1 MELRFAVV
9 EDRLPD
15 AQRLESLLRLA
26 FGGGQPLVCDHYE
39 SGDAF
44 LTAFPSKNYQVVFL
58 DICMEGTNGIE
69 TARILRRA
77 DPDLL
82 LVFVTSSP
90 EYVWD
95 AFPVHPFDYLLKPYR
110 EEKLFQ
116 LADELRRVLFR
127 AEPELEVR
135 IARQQVH
142 LPLRKIQYAMAQNHY
157 VRIVSDDG
165 ECRTVSTFSQVEQ
178 LLRAQE
184 NFLVCNRG
192 VILNMDKVLRLDCDC
207 FEMLDGTCL
216 PVRQKDKN
224 TLFRP
229 VHTISVPPYAAGAL
243 TPRGGPTL
251 DFSLFG
257 RYFLDLAVFYPG
269 AFLCLAPLWE
279 HVKAPRR
286 TAVLAATL
294 VTVICLAAAALCAI
308 FELDSN
314 ILLLPTLLAA
324 FWLLRWRVGP
334 EVSVSQTAFLFA
346 VSGVMTAVCT
356 LLSTVLNARAEVGN
370 DAPACLVSTSLLK
383 LGLSAVLCIIFWFTA
398 VQWSRWLLREYR
410 GEAFWQSAWPLPTI
424 YAAFL
429 VFCMPLDPA
438 VVLINRL
445 MIISV
450 LAVTISLLGIF
461 LLLYEMYQ
469 VAREYTRSA
478 QLDRENQLLAVESRR
493 YTELRT
499 YMEQT
504 RHLRHDFR
512 QHLHVIAGL
521 TEAGQVDEL
530 KNYLHQYESELS
542 EERPT
547 LCANPAVDALAGHY
561 DHEAHSLGVPVDWRL
576 ELPRQ
581 LAIPEADF
589 CMMLGNLLENAFHAS
604 QKLPPEQRQVK
615 VLARMLSPAMLG
627 LLVENRYDGVLKR
640 QQGTLHSTKHDGMG
654 IGLVSIQTAVSRYG
668 GSMTV
673 ETENGLFRVNILLNL

>member
-1 MELRFAVV
+1 M
-9 EDRLPD
+9 
-15 AQRLESLLRLA
+15 
-26 FGGGQPLVCDHYE
+26 
-39 SGDAF
+39 
-44 LTAFPSKNYQVVFL
+44 
-58 DICMEGTNGIE
+58 
-69 TARILRRA
+69 
-77 DPDLL
+77 
-82 LVFVTSSP
+82 
-90 EYVWD
+90 
-95 AFPVHPFDYLLKPYR
+95 
-110 EEKLFQ
+110 
-116 LADELRRVLFR
+116 
-127 AEPELEVR
+127 
-135 IARQQVH
+135 
-142 LPLRKIQYAMAQNHY
+142 
-157 VRIVSDDG
+157 
-165 ECRTVSTFSQVEQ
+165 
-178 LLRAQE
+178 
-184 NFLVCNRG
+184 
-192 VILNMDKVLRLDCDC
+192 
-207 FEMLDGTCL
+207 
-216 PVRQKDKN
+216 
-224 TLFRP
+224 
-229 VHTISVPPYAAGAL
+229 

-294 VTVICLAAAALCAI
+294 VTVICLVAAAFCAI

-493 YTELRT
+493 YTELRA

-589 CMMLGNLLENAFHAS
+589 CMMLGNLLENALHAS

-640 QQGTLHSTKHDGMG
+640 QQGILHSTKHDGMG

>member
-26 FGGGQPLVCDHYE
+26 FGGGHTLVCDHYE

-44 LTAFPSKNYQVVFL
+44 LQAFPSKNHQVVFL

-69 TARILRRA
+69 TARILRRT

-165 ECRTVSTFSQVEQ
+165 ECR
-178 LLRAQE
+178 
-184 NFLVCNRG
+184 
-192 VILNMDKVLRLDCDC
+192 
-207 FEMLDGTCL
+207 
-216 PVRQKDKN
+216 
-224 TLFRP
+224 
-229 VHTISVPPYAAGAL
+229 
-243 TPRGGPTL
+243 
-251 DFSLFG
+251 
-257 RYFLDLAVFYPG
+257 
-269 AFLCLAPLWE
+269 
-279 HVKAPRR
+279 
-286 TAVLAATL
+286 
-294 VTVICLAAAALCAI
+294 
-308 FELDSN
+308 
-314 ILLLPTLLAA
+314 
-324 FWLLRWRVGP
+324 
-334 EVSVSQTAFLFA
+334 A
-346 VSGVMTAVCT
+346 VS
-356 LLSTVLNARAEVGN
+356 
-370 DAPACLVSTSLLK
+370 
-383 LGLSAVLCIIFWFTA
+383 
-398 VQWSRWLLREYR
+398 
-410 GEAFWQSAWPLPTI
+410 
-424 YAAFL
+424 
-429 VFCMPLDPA
+429 
-438 VVLINRL
+438 
-445 MIISV
+445 
-450 LAVTISLLGIF
+450 ISLLGIF

-493 YTELRT
+493 YTELRA

-615 VLARMLSPAMLG
+615 VMARMLSPAMLG

-673 ETENGLFRVNILLNL
+673 ETENCLFRVNILLNL

>member
-1 MELRFAVV
+1 M
-9 EDRLPD
+9 
-15 AQRLESLLRLA
+15 
-26 FGGGQPLVCDHYE
+26 
-39 SGDAF
+39 
-44 LTAFPSKNYQVVFL
+44 
-58 DICMEGTNGIE
+58 
-69 TARILRRA
+69 
-77 DPDLL
+77 
-82 LVFVTSSP
+82 
-90 EYVWD
+90 
-95 AFPVHPFDYLLKPYR
+95 
-110 EEKLFQ
+110 
-116 LADELRRVLFR
+116 
-127 AEPELEVR
+127 
-135 IARQQVH
+135 
-142 LPLRKIQYAMAQNHY
+142 
-157 VRIVSDDG
+157 
-165 ECRTVSTFSQVEQ
+165 
-178 LLRAQE
+178 
-184 NFLVCNRG
+184 
-192 VILNMDKVLRLDCDC
+192 
-207 FEMLDGTCL
+207 
-216 PVRQKDKN
+216 
-224 TLFRP
+224 
-229 VHTISVPPYAAGAL
+229 
-243 TPRGGPTL
+243 

-286 TAVLAATL
+286 TAVLTAAL

-346 VSGVMTAVCT
+346 VSSVMMAVCT
-356 LLSTVLNARAEVGN
+356 LLSAVLNARAEVGN
-370 DAPACLVSTSLLK
+370 DAPACLVSTSLIK

-398 VQWSRWLLREYR
+398 VQWSRWLLQEYR

-450 LAVTISLLGIF
+450 LAV
-461 LLLYEMYQ
+461 
-469 VAREYTRSA
+469 
-478 QLDRENQLLAVESRR
+478 ESRR
-493 YTELRT
+493 YTELRA

-615 VLARMLSPAMLG
+615 VMARMLSPAMLG

-640 QQGTLHSTKHDGMG
+640 QQGTLHSMKHDGMG

-673 ETENGLFRVNILLNL
+673 ETENCLFRVNILLNL

>member
-1 MELRFAVV
+1 M
-9 EDRLPD
+9 
-15 AQRLESLLRLA
+15 
-26 FGGGQPLVCDHYE
+26 
-39 SGDAF
+39 
-44 LTAFPSKNYQVVFL
+44 
-58 DICMEGTNGIE
+58 
-69 TARILRRA
+69 
-77 DPDLL
+77 
-82 LVFVTSSP
+82 
-90 EYVWD
+90 
-95 AFPVHPFDYLLKPYR
+95 
-110 EEKLFQ
+110 
-116 LADELRRVLFR
+116 
-127 AEPELEVR
+127 
-135 IARQQVH
+135 
-142 LPLRKIQYAMAQNHY
+142 
-157 VRIVSDDG
+157 
-165 ECRTVSTFSQVEQ
+165 
-178 LLRAQE
+178 
-184 NFLVCNRG
+184 
-192 VILNMDKVLRLDCDC
+192 
-207 FEMLDGTCL
+207 
-216 PVRQKDKN
+216 
-224 TLFRP
+224 
-229 VHTISVPPYAAGAL
+229 
-243 TPRGGPTL
+243 

-257 RYFLDLAVFYPG
+257 RYFLDLAIFYPG

-286 TAVLAATL
+286 TAVLTAAL

-346 VSGVMTAVCT
+346 VSGVMMAVCS
-356 LLSTVLNARAEVGN
+356 LLSVVLNARAEVGN

-493 YTELRT
+493 YTELRA

-521 TEAGQVDEL
+521 TEAGQ
-530 KNYLHQYESELS
+530 
-542 EERPT
+542 
-547 LCANPAVDALAGHY
+547 
-561 DHEAHSLGVPVDWRL
+561 VDWRL

-615 VLARMLSPAMLG
+615 VMARMLSPAMLG

-640 QQGTLHSTKHDGMG
+640 QQGILHSTKHDGMG

>member
-1 MELRFAVV
+1 M
-9 EDRLPD
+9 
-15 AQRLESLLRLA
+15 
-26 FGGGQPLVCDHYE
+26 
-39 SGDAF
+39 
-44 LTAFPSKNYQVVFL
+44 
-58 DICMEGTNGIE
+58 
-69 TARILRRA
+69 
-77 DPDLL
+77 
-82 LVFVTSSP
+82 
-90 EYVWD
+90 
-95 AFPVHPFDYLLKPYR
+95 
-110 EEKLFQ
+110 
-116 LADELRRVLFR
+116 
-127 AEPELEVR
+127 
-135 IARQQVH
+135 
-142 LPLRKIQYAMAQNHY
+142 
-157 VRIVSDDG
+157 
-165 ECRTVSTFSQVEQ
+165 
-178 LLRAQE
+178 
-184 NFLVCNRG
+184 
-192 VILNMDKVLRLDCDC
+192 
-207 FEMLDGTCL
+207 
-216 PVRQKDKN
+216 
-224 TLFRP
+224 
-229 VHTISVPPYAAGAL
+229 

-286 TAVLAATL
+286 TAVLTAAL

-346 VSGVMTAVCT
+346 VSCVMMAVCT
-356 LLSTVLNARAEVGN
+356 LLSAVLNARAEVGN
-370 DAPACLVSTSLLK
+370 DAPACLVSTSLIK

-450 LAVTISLLGIF
+450 LAVSISLLGIF

-493 YTELRT
+493 YTELRA

-521 TEAGQVDEL
+521 T
-530 KNYLHQYESELS
+530 
-542 EERPT
+542 
-547 LCANPAVDALAGHY
+547 
-561 DHEAHSLGVPVDWRL
+561 
-576 ELPRQ
+576 
-581 LAIPEADF
+581 EADF

-615 VLARMLSPAMLG
+615 VMARMLSPAMLG

-673 ETENGLFRVNILLNL
+673 ETENCLFRVNILLNL